1 MRYSGNGTILNHQK
15 GVDVVLVRKTNLMK
29 GPEFPIFKT
38 KTDPSASSGQAER
51 FNLDDPVERRR
62 YFEAKAGPE
71 IEKLRD
77 WVREN
82 NFVAF
87 LLGKK
92 GSGKG
97 TYTKLFMEV
106 IGSEHVAH
114 ISVGDIV
121 RSVHKELSNPSK
133 KQELMDF
140 LKRRYRG
147 FLPIEKIFDVIEGRD
162 VTTLLPTEVI
172 LALVE
177 KQMDKIGRK
186 SVFIDGFPRNLDQ
199 VSYSLYFRAL
209 IGYRDNPDFFVF
221 IDVPEQVIHE
231 RIVTRV
237 VCPKCQTPRTL
248 KLHRTKQIGYDIDN
262 KQFYLI
268 CDNPNC
274 EPTRMVS
281 KEGGE
286 LGIEGFRDRIEADE
300 QVMETLMKLEGVPQI
315 YLRNSV
321 PLDMAK
327 EYTDDYELTATSR
340 YEWDETKK
348 EVKIFEEPWIIKD
361 DSGVPSNSLMAPAV
375 ALALIK
381 QIAQVLGL

>member
-1 MRYSGNGTILNHQK
+1 
-15 GVDVVLVRKTNLMK
+15 MK
-29 GPEFPIFKT
+29 SKQFPIFNT
-38 KTDPSASSGQAER
+38 KVPGVTEK

-82 NFVAF
+82 NFIAF
-87 LLGKK
+87 LMGIK

-106 IGSEHVAH
+106 IGGEHVAH

-121 RSVHKELSNPSK
+121 RGVHKDLSNPSK
-133 KQELMDF
+133 KRELLSF
-140 LKRRYRG
+140 LKKRYRG
-147 FLPIEKIFDVIEGRD
+147 FLPISKIFDVIEGRD

-177 KQMDKIGRK
+177 RQIDQIGRK
-186 SVFIDGFPRNLDQ
+186 SIFIDGFPRNLDQ
-199 VSYSLYFRAL
+199 VSYSLYFRSL

-221 IDVPEQVIHE
+221 IDVPKQVVHE

-237 VCPKCQTPRTL
+237 VCPKCQTPRST
-248 KLHRTKQIGYDIDN
+248 KLLRTKQVGYDSAN

-268 CDNPNC
+268 CDNPAC
-274 EPTRMVS
+274 APTRMVS

-300 QVMETLMKLEGVPQI
+300 KVVETLMKLEGVPQI
-315 YLRNSV
+315 FLRNCLPVEDSKQNA
-321 PLDMAK
+321 D
-327 EYTDDYELTATSR
+327 EYEITPAYR
-340 YEWDETKK
+340 YEWDEAKC
-348 EVKIFEEPWIIKD
+348 EVKIIEEPWVIKD
-361 DSGVPSNSLMAPAV
+361 DEGNPSVSLMAPAV
-375 ALALIK
+375 AVALIK

>member
-1 MRYSGNGTILNHQK
+1 
-15 GVDVVLVRKTNLMK
+15 MK
-29 GPEFPIFKT
+29 EKEFPIFKT
-38 KTDPSASSGQAER
+38 KTPGVAER

-71 IEKLRD
+71 VEKLRD
-77 WVREN
+77 WVRN
-82 NFVAF
+82 NSFVAF

-97 TYTKLFMEV
+97 TYTKLFMEIV
-106 IGSEHVAH
+106 GPEHVAH

-121 RSVHKELSNPSK
+121 RSVHKELSDPSK
-133 KQELMDF
+133 KQELMEF
-140 LKRRYRG
+140 LKKSYRG
-147 FLPIEKIFDVIEGRD
+147 FLPISRIFDVIEGRD

-177 KQMDKIGRK
+177 RQMDKIGRK

-199 VSYSLYFRAL
+199 VSYSLYFRSL

-231 RIVTRV
+231 RIITRV

-248 KLHRTKQIGYDIDN
+248 KLLRTKQVGYDIDN

-268 CDNPNC
+268 CDNPSC

-300 QVMETLMKLEGVPQI
+300 KVMETLMRLEGVPQI
-315 YLRNSV
+315 FLRNSI
-321 PLDMAK
+321 PAELARQ
-327 EYTDDYELTATSR
+327 YADDYELTPS
-340 YEWDETKK
+340 YSYKWHEDKK
-348 EVKIFEEPWIIKD
+348 EVEVIEQPWIIKD
-361 DSGVPSNSLMAPAV
+361 DGGVPSNSLMAPAV

>member
-1 MRYSGNGTILNHQK
+1 
-15 GVDVVLVRKTNLMK
+15 MK
-29 GPEFPIFKT
+29 EKDFPIFKT
-38 KTDPSASSGQAER
+38 ITPGVTEK

-82 NFVAF
+82 NFIAF
-87 LLGKK
+87 LMGIK

-106 IGSEHVAH
+106 VGSEHVAH

-121 RSVHKELSNPSK
+121 RGVHKDLADPAK
-133 KQELMDF
+133 KAELMAF
-140 LKRRYRG
+140 LKKRYRG
-147 FLPIEKIFDVIEGRD
+147 FLPMEKIFDVIEGRD

-177 KQMDKIGRK
+177 RQIDRIGKK
-186 SVFIDGFPRNLDQ
+186 SIFIDGFPRNLDQ
-199 VSYSLYFRAL
+199 VSYSLYFRSL

-221 IDVPEQVIHE
+221 IDVPEQVVHE

-248 KLHRTKQIGYDIDN
+248 KLMRTKQVGYDSDN

-274 EPTRMVS
+274 QPTRMIS
-281 KEGGE
+281 KEGGD
-286 LGIEGFRDRIEADE
+286 LGIEGFRDRIEADVA
-300 QVMETLMKLEGVPQI
+300 VMNVLMKLEGVPQLF
-315 YLRNSV
+315 LRNSIPSDV
-321 PLDMAK
+321 AMDFVDK
-327 EYTDDYELTATSR
+327 YELTPASR
-340 YEWDETKK
+340 YEWNEQKQ

-361 DSGVPSNSLMAPAV
+361 NDGKDSYSLMAPAV